1 MSIDLSQYTPEQL
14 DALAAA
20 VAEQKRRKQREKI
33 GEVRRKVTALAKS
46 EGYTIE
52 ELFGGAKA
60 ASGARKKVEPKYRNG
75 ANPEQTWSG
84 RGKRPRWLEAAI
96 AGGKKIDDFKI

>member
-60 ASGARKKVEPKYRNG
+60 AGTRKKVEPKYRNK
-75 ANPEQTWSG
+75 ANPDETWSG

-96 AGGKKIDDFKI
+96 AGGKKIEDFKI